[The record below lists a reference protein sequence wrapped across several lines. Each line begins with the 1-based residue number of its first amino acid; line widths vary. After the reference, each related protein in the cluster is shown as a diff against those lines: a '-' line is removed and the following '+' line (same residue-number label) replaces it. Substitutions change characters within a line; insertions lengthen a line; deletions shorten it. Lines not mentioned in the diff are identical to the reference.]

1 MTVKVVYNLFTIY
14 QDIRNI
20 LLQTN
25 VKDKIV

>member
-14 QDIRNI
+14 QDIRKI